1 MGFLERLLKKEAR
14 KIISSVVD
22 DVVDNVIDTI
32 RDSDNDKETPNNTA
46 SAGTT
51 PVATSVCG
59 DEDRAQSA
67 FDVANRIQKVVDANW
82 GDKLEIRRNISPS
95 EIAAEKGAMNGTF
108 GFYYNGSL
116 IAIANILDD
125 GTDYWHKRVRL
136 VKDACQS
143 QGIGYTHFIMRL
155 PNRISYI
162 EEQLKKIINIPA

>member
-1 MGFLERLLKKEAR
+1 MGFLDRLLKKEAR
-14 KIISSVVD
+14 NIISSVVD
-22 DVVDNVIDTI
+22 DVVDNVIDTMH
-32 RDSDNDKETPNNTA
+32 DSGSA
-46 SAGTT
+46 SR
-51 PVATSVCG
+51 SG
-59 DEDRAQSA
+59 DEDWAKSA
-67 FDVANRIQKVVDANW
+67 SDVANRIQKVVDANW

-143 QGIGYTHFIMRL
+143 QSIGYTHFIMRL